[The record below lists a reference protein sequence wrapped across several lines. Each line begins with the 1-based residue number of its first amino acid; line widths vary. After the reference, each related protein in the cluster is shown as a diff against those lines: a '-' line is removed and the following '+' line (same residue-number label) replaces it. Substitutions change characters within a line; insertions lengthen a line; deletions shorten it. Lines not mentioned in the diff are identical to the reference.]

1 MTAATPASA
10 ITSTRLTRSQIEN
23 WDITHLDNAA
33 TRWRTQA
40 DESERAFEQH
50 RQTISAPGGTTWFG
64 DAKDSAL
71 HRVTGDLKVVERQ
84 AQIQRVCADI
94 AVNGSHDLHSA
105 QRKTLEAITEAE
117 ADGYH
122 VQEDLSVRD
131 TRDVPLSE
139 IMQRR
144 RDGLEH
150 SEYIRWNAEQ
160 LAATDAHIGAQLTTK
175 ANELAGITFTGNGDD
190 DSVQMLD
197 EHKHT
202 DWELSEARRRAIAYA
217 DEWAGNENDPHKHNP
232 DYANFGDGG
241 GDCTNFA
248 SQVMRAGGFQDVG
261 DGIDDWHRGDAD
273 DWYYNNGLHVPG
285 NDRSNTWSVAQANR
299 DFITQQSNRGQIVGT
314 APMPSSS
321 SLDPLAPSKAGLV
334 PGDLIY
340 YRDTNGNINHTAVY
354 VGQSMQ
360 NGVLT
365 DVVDQHA
372 NGDNNFR
379 NDWMPDGTDFIGGS
393 SSAEFVHLTYPGE

>member
-1 MTAATPASA
+1 MTVVAPISLAASA
-10 ITSTRLTRSQIEN
+10 HPTRPQIEG
-23 WDITHLDNAA
+23 WDITHLEAA
-33 TRWRTQA
+33 AIRWRTQA
-40 DESERAFEQH
+40 DHSERAFEQH
-50 RQTISAPGGTTWFG
+50 RQNISAPGGTTWLG

-71 HRVTGDLKVVERQ
+71 
-84 AQIQRVCADI
+84 QRVSTDLGVVRRQVQVQRACSDVAI
-94 AVNGSHDLHSA
+94 NGSQDLRNA
-105 QRKTLEAITEAE
+105 QRKTLEAIADAE
-117 ADGYH
+117 ADGYQ
-122 VQEDLSVRD
+122 VRDDLSVLD
-131 TRDVPLSE
+131 TRDVPLYE
-139 IMQRR
+139 MVQRR
-144 RDGLEH
+144 RRGIEH

-160 LAATDAHIGAQLTTK
+160 LAAADAHIGTQLTHM
-175 ANELAGITFTGNGDD
+175 ANELAGISFAGGGDD

-197 EHKHT
+197 EHKPKDH
-202 DWELSEARRRAIAYA
+202 ELSEARKRAIAYA
-217 DEWAGNENDPHKHNP
+217 DEWAGSESDPHKHNP

-273 DWYYNNGLHVPG
+273 DWYYNNGMHVPG

-299 DFITQQSNRGQIVGT
+299 DFVTQQSNRGQIVGT
-314 APMPSSS
+314 APMPSAN

-393 SSAEFVHLTYPGE
+393 ASAEFVHLTYPGE